1 MVTKRIQRRK
11 SLGRTSRR
19 YKRRN
24 KRTSVRRNKKTSV
37 RRTSRRHKRS
47 CQCSVC
53 RRSRRRQFGGYD
65 AVKVSA
71 FGGVGSDANQAM
83 QAGSDNTAMQAEFN
97 KALSGGSGTTQ
108 LNPGPV
114 EVPQFT
120 TAGNGANVSPI
131 NANTLS
137 ASLNATL
144 QQAGANAE
152 LDGRMPDAYV
162 Q

>member
-1 MVTKRIQRRK
+1 
-11 SLGRTSRR
+11 
-19 YKRRN
+19 
-24 KRTSVRRNKKTSV
+24 
-37 RRTSRRHKRS
+37 
-47 CQCSVC
+47 
-53 RRSRRRQFGGYD
+53 
-65 AVKVSA
+65 
-71 FGGVGSDANQAM
+71 M